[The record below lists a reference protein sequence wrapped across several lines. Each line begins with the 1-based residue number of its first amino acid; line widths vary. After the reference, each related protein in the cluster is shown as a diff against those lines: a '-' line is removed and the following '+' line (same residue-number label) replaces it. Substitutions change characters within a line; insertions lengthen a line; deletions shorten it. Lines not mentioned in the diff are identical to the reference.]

1 MADSVTSAFTEATEK
16 TGEIFGNT
24 HRMVFI
30 GLVVLLFLA
39 INNIIIYLVYTKLR
53 RTINNY
59 CDRRNRKTTSVTPS
73 ATPSVTPSSIR
84 R

>member
-1 MADSVTSAFTEATEK
+1 MADSVTSAFTEASEK
-16 TGEIFGNT
+16 TGAIFGNT

-30 GLVVLLFLA
+30 ALVVLLFLA

-59 CDRRNRKTTSVTPS
+59 CDRRIRKTTATPS
-73 ATPSVTPSSIR
+73 ATPTITPSSVR